1 MDKLLR
7 YLNALTK
14 DERSQF
20 CAACGTSEGYL
31 RKACS
36 VRQTIS
42 ADLCIRIERETGRTV
57 ICEDMRPD
65 VDWAFIRTGAVRE
78 AILDSMT
85 PA

>member
-7 YLNALTK
+7 YLNALPK
-14 DERSQF
+14 VERSQF
-20 CAACGTSEGYL
+20 CTACGTSEGYL

-36 VRQTIS
+36 VGQTIS
-42 ADLCIRIERETGRTV
+42 ADLCIRIERETRRAV
-57 ICEDMRPD
+57 ICEDMRPN
-65 VDWAFIRTGAVRE
+65 VDWAFIRAGTASE

>member
-7 YLNALTK
+7 YLNALPK
-14 DERSQF
+14 GQRHHF
-20 CAACGTSEGYL
+20 CAACETSEGYL

-36 VRQTIS
+36 VGQTIS
-42 ADLCIRIERETGRTV
+42 ADLCIRIERETKRTV